1 MRLSV
6 EGYGAYF
13 CNTGQYFSGRWAM
26 RVMILVAMLLLVGC
40 GPKPVGADRDRHGC
54 LGSGGYE
61 WCPGTQECVRSWEL
75 AEAHGYED
83 AEEAFDAVC
92 LGEAGEA

>member
-1 MRLSV
+1 MMR
-6 EGYGAYF
+6 
-13 CNTGQYFSGRWAM
+13 
-26 RVMILVAMLLLVGC
+26 ILLMMMVALLMAGC
-40 GPKPVGADRDRHGC
+40 WPKPVGADRDRHGC
-54 LGSGGYE
+54 LGSGGYQ